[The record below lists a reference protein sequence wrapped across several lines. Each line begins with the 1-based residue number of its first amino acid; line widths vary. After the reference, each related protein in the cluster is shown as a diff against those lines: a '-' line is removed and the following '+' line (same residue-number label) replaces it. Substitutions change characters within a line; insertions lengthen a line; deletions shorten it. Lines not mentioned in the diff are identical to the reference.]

1 MVLGV
6 KKKKTKST
14 IGRKRMYNVGKLLRV
29 RQFIKKK
36 KKLHVTLNLQQF
48 RFELSLV

>member
-1 MVLGV
+1 MVLGIQ
-6 KKKKTKST
+6 KKKTKST

-36 KKLHVTLNLQQF
+36 KKKIARDFKPAAV
-48 RFELSLV
+48 